1 MAEETII
8 SWSPANMITIT
19 LMAAVGFMLLA
30 VGTQVY
36 KSYQSQQA
44 G

>member
-19 LMAAVGFMLLA
+19 LMAAVGFALLSVA
-30 VGTQVY
+30 VQVY
-36 KSYQSQQA
+36 RSYQSQQA
-44 G
+44 A